1 MISVSSVE
9 REVIGLMNV
18 NIREE
23 GDIHHLHIVDLIL
36 EIEDIVIVGIE
47 DRGDLGTIEIERED
61 HIVHQVGLVDHI
73 VRVEVVRVVGVE
85 VGVGV
90 GVGVVLVVG
99 VVSDII
105 TVLCIGYY
113 IINTGWRESII

>member
-73 VRVEVVRVVGVE
+73 VRVEVVE
-85 VGVGV
+85 VGV

-113 IINTGWRESII
+113 IINIGWRESII